1 MKRILIAKLLAL
13 AVFTVVFTSSS
24 FSADKNDLKEI
35 KFKTSAYSFMC
46 KNEIETNVKKLDGV
60 EEAFLELSDKVL
72 TVKYNPEKVNP
83 EKIKKT
89 VTELGYE
96 AEVVKDNNK
105 NVLSGLSN

>member
-13 AVFTVVFTSSS
+13 AVFTVVLTASS
-24 FSADKNDLKEI
+24 FAADKPELKET
-35 KFKTSAYSFMC
+35 KFKTSAYSFFC
-46 KNEIETNVKKLDGV
+46 KNEIETSVKKLDGV
-60 EEAFLELSDKVL
+60 EEAYLELSDKIL

-96 AEVVKDNNK
+96 AEVMKENAGN
-105 NVLSGLSN
+105 GLTGLKK